1 VESEGGR
8 AMSIGAM
15 APPVLKDEPEED
27 EDKMEIETVREAS
40 KVSRNIL
47 RPTNVYED
55 SPLLQF
61 QK

>member
-1 VESEGGR
+1 
-8 AMSIGAM
+8 MSPGPV
-15 APPVLKDEPEED
+15 APPVLKDDPDSDE
-27 EDKMEIETVREAS
+27 EDKMEIKERESDAS

>member
-8 AMSIGAM
+8 RMSIGAM

-27 EDKMEIETVREAS
+27 EDKMEIETEREAS

>member
-1 VESEGGR
+1 
-8 AMSIGAM
+8 MSIGAM